1 MPRIPTECRERP
13 SKINLQTG
21 IVPRVDFEALGHI
34 ASVMLIDYFAVI
46 VGVVTGALFGVSR
59 KLDVVGSISTAL
71 LTGFGG
77 GIIRDILLHSQG
89 FFFMEHPTLV
99 VACISAAILV
109 FSGAGY
115 IRHLDSV
122 LNVADAFSIALYAL
136 AGAAKAWSAGV
147 NPVYVVLLGTITA
160 VGGGALATIFI
171 GETPR
176 IFKSSDYYAIAGFIG
191 AFAYCC
197 CTLAGLNQ
205 FACSIICVG
214 ACLATRAISLKFNLT
229 TKSADAGKDG

>member
-13 SKINLQTG
+13 SKTSPQTG
-21 IVPRVDFEALGHI
+21 IVPRVDFEVLGHI
-34 ASVMLIDYFAVI
+34 ASVVLIDYFAVI

-59 KLDVVGSISTAL
+59 KLDVVGSIATAL

-77 GIIRDILLHSQG
+77 GVIRDILLHDQG
-89 FFFMEHPTLV
+89 FFFMEHPALV

-109 FSGAGY
+109 FSSAGY

-122 LNVADAFSIALYAL
+122 LNVADALSIAFYAL

-160 VGGGALATIFI
+160 VGGGALATILT

-176 IFKSSDYYAIAGFIG
+176 IFKSSDYYAIAGFVG
-191 AFAYCC
+191 SFAYCC
-197 CTLAGLNQ
+197 CALADLNQ
-205 FACSIICVG
+205 FACLFACVG
-214 ACLATRAISLKFNLT
+214 TCLATRAVSLKFNLT
-229 TKSADAGKDG
+229 TKSAEASEDD

>member
-1 MPRIPTECRERP
+1 MPC
-13 SKINLQTG
+13 
-21 IVPRVDFEALGHI
+21 VDFEALGHI
-34 ASVMLIDYFAVI
+34 ASVVLIDYFAVI

-59 KLDVVGSISTAL
+59 KLDVVGSIATAL

-77 GIIRDILLHSQG
+77 GVIRDILLHNQG
-89 FFFMEHPTLV
+89 FFFMEHPALV
-99 VACISAAILV
+99 VACIAAAILV

-122 LNVADAFSIALYAL
+122 LNVADALSIALYAL

-160 VGGGALATIFI
+160 VGGGALATILT

-176 IFKSSDYYAIAGFIG
+176 IFKSSDYYAIAGFVG
-191 AFAYCC
+191 SFAYCC
-197 CTLAGLNQ
+197 CALAHLNQ
-205 FACSIICVG
+205 FACSFACVG

-229 TKSADAGKDG
+229 TKSAEASEDD

>member
-1 MPRIPTECRERP
+1 MPC
-13 SKINLQTG
+13 
-21 IVPRVDFEALGHI
+21 VDFEALGHI
-34 ASVMLIDYFAVI
+34 ASVVLIDYFAVI

-59 KLDVVGSISTAL
+59 KLDVVGSIATAL

-77 GIIRDILLHSQG
+77 GVIRDILLHNQG
-89 FFFMEHPTLV
+89 FFFMEHPALV
-99 VACISAAILV
+99 VACIAAAILV

-122 LNVADAFSIALYAL
+122 LNVADALSIALYAL

-160 VGGGALATIFI
+160 VGGGALATILT

-176 IFKSSDYYAIAGFIG
+176 IFKSSDYYAIAGFVG
-191 AFAYCC
+191 SFAYCC
-197 CTLAGLNQ
+197 CALADLNQ
-205 FACSIICVG
+205 FACSFACVG
-214 ACLATRAISLKFNLT
+214 TCLATRAVSLKFNLT
-229 TKSADAGKDG
+229 TKSAEASEDD

>member
-1 MPRIPTECRERP
+1 MPC
-13 SKINLQTG
+13 
-21 IVPRVDFEALGHI
+21 VDFEALGHI
-34 ASVMLIDYFAVI
+34 ASVVLIDYFAVI

-59 KLDVVGSISTAL
+59 KLDVVGSIATAL

-77 GIIRDILLHSQG
+77 GVIRDILLHNQG
-89 FFFMEHPTLV
+89 FFFMEHPALV
-99 VACISAAILV
+99 VACIAAAILV

-122 LNVADAFSIALYAL
+122 LNVADALSIALYAL

-160 VGGGALATIFI
+160 VGGGALATILT

-176 IFKSSDYYAIAGFIG
+176 IFKSSDYYAIAGFVG
-191 AFAYCC
+191 SFAYCC
-197 CTLAGLNQ
+197 CALADLNQ
-205 FACSIICVG
+205 FACSFACVG

-229 TKSADAGKDG
+229 TKSAEASEDD